1 MLHCKK
7 TYKSIKVEIGQSIWS
22 TYGIKIPTPCA
33 ILNSSFFIP
42 VLSIKAVIKE
52 SFVRKPQTAM
62 SHTFTITL
70 EM

>member
-1 MLHCKK
+1 MVLRFPLPVPS
-7 TYKSIKVEIGQSIWS
+7 SI
-22 TYGIKIPTPCA
+22 A
-33 ILNSSFFIP
+33 FFFIP
-42 VLSIKAVIKE
+42 VLSIEAVIKE